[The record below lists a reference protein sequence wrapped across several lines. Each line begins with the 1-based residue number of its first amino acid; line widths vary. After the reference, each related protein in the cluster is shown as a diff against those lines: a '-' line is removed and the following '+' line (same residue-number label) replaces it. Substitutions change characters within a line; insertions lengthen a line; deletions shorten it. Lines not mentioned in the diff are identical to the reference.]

1 MLATMEAGPPM
12 RVVPVSMAAK
22 EDEPISMAVPWIVRP
37 ANVLVADEETGR
49 SLTHWTSALP
59 STEHPREDQAM

>member
-22 EDEPISMAVPWIVRP
+22 EDEPISMVVPWIVRP
-37 ANVLVADEETGR
+37 ANVSIADEE
-49 SLTHWTSALP
+49 
-59 STEHPREDQAM
+59 M